1 MITTSTATFSTVT
14 PASTTC
20 PTRPLVSVI
29 VPNYNYAQYLDVRM
43 ESILSQTFSD
53 FEIILLDDKS
63 TDNSAGLIEK
73 YRNHPKVSHIG
84 INTENSGSP
93 FRQWKKGIGLAR
105 GKYIWI
111 AEADDLADPEFLEK
125 TVTALEANPEASIA
139 FTGSIIID
147 ENGDPSK
154 NDWDKW
160 HGNKSRGGWKAFDGK
175 EYIIHNLLWKN
186 YIYNA
191 SMVLF
196 RRDAYAPEMLDDSI
210 AMRNAGDWMFWT
222 KLASCGDV
230 VEVYEKLNRFRRH
243 ATSTTVDGDKS
254 GRIRLEEIAVL
265 SYINK
270 NFPIGSYRRRLRIGR
285 FIKSVIKAKHY
296 SPATRR
302 EILDALRKE
311 FDTGMSPYL
320 FERINKTAAAICPL
334 LLTPRRDRL

>member
-1 MITTSTATFSTVT
+1 MTT
-14 PASTTC
+14 PHTTC
-20 PTRPLVSVI
+20 TTGSQAAATGPTTPMVSVI
-29 VPNYNYAQYLDVRM
+29 VPNYNYARYLDLRM

-63 TDNSAGLIEK
+63 TDNSAQLIEK
-73 YRNHPKVSHIG
+73 YRKHPKVTHIE
-84 INTENSGSP
+84 INAENSGSP
-93 FRQWKKGIGLAR
+93 FHQWKKGIELAR

-111 AEADDLADPEFLEK
+111 AEADDFAESAFLEK
-125 TVTALEANPEASIA
+125 TVAALEANPEASIA

-147 ENGDPSK
+147 ENGVPSK
-154 NDWDKW
+154 SDWDKW
-160 HGNKSRGGWKAFDGK
+160 HGYKSCGGRKAFDGK

-196 RRDAYAPEMLDDSI
+196 RRDAYAPDMLDDSI

-222 KLASCGDV
+222 KLASRGSV

-265 SYINK
+265 GYINK
-270 NFPIGSYRRRLRIGR
+270 NFAVGSYRRRLRIGR

-302 EILDALRKE
+302 EILDTLRRE

-320 FERINKTAAAICPL
+320 FERLNKTAAAICPL
-334 LLTPRRDRL
+334 LLTPHRDRL